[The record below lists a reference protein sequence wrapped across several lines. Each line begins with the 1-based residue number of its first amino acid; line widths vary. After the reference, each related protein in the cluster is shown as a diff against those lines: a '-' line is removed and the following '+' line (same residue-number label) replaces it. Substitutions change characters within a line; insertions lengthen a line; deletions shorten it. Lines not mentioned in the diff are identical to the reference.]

1 MKGEF
6 SLFPLQTKFAQC
18 WFASISMESTDNQH
32 KDLLINVLSSGRF
45 SASCLLNT
53 SPWLLC
59 QISYTAEHWSWEWV
73 PLLCLTFEGLTT
85 GIFWEFSYASCWQF
99 LRLSVLQFQCKNIA
113 LCEIMQWLKILLGFV
128 SLDLSGWFIFL
139 CWTSI
144 WMNNKKRM
152 TFFSLLTMMNEWVKV
167 SSIKMVVP
175 NAVCYP
181 DFWWAVGGSLHVW
194 GCDLELQLSLLTM
207 WNLYDMY
214 S

>member
-1 MKGEF
+1 
-6 SLFPLQTKFAQC
+6 
-18 WFASISMESTDNQH
+18 MESTDNQH

-99 LRLSVLQFQCKNIA
+99 LRISVLQFQCKNIA

-128 SLDLSGWFIFL
+128 SFGSQWLVYIFMLDQYLNDLIIKKGWNFF
-139 CWTSI
+139 TSNHDE
-144 WMNNKKRM
+144 WMSEG
-152 TFFSLLTMMNEWVKV
+152 FQ
-167 SSIKMVVP
+167 
-175 NAVCYP
+175 
-181 DFWWAVGGSLHVW
+181 H
-194 GCDLELQLSLLTM
+194 
-207 WNLYDMY
+207 
-214 S
+214 